1 MKSFLV
7 KRNPFSIEEGEITPT
22 MKAKRKAIEKKY
34 ADDISALYLQETEVD

>member
-22 MKAKRKAIEKKY
+22 LKAKRKVIEKKY
-34 ADDISALYLQETEVD
+34 SEDINEMYLQDTEAD